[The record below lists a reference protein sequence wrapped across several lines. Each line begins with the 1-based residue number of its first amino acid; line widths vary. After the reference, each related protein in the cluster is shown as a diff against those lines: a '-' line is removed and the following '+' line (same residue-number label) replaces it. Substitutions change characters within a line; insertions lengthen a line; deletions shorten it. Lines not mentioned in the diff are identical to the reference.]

1 MKDLL
6 LYKVSI
12 LFKPTCENKLAF
24 LFKIYSKYATKS
36 IEIRYFCSKFKNKS
50 HYFNTFFKMSSTPL
64 YEKEVS
70 IQVERRR
77 AGVELIKII
86 SDLWYDKSIELVL
99 FRNQLIDKNV
109 NEIINLHEYAG
120 EFVGKA
126 ISIFD
131 SVAIAKVIFE
141 LDLPPS
147 KLDIGKLSYEFRL
160 ENENYPDARH
170 FVLEKLKNAKNFEEI
185 QPKDVVLYGFGRI
198 GRLLARELMS
208 KSGKGNQL
216 RLRAIV
222 TRDKNDASSL
232 EKRASLLRYDSIH
245 GDFQGSVIA
254 DFENKALIIN
264 GTTVHVITA
273 NAPED
278 IDYTQYGIEKALII
292 DNTGAFTNKE
302 ALSRHLTSKGT
313 EKVLLTAPG
322 KGIPNI
328 VHGVNQNEYNPD
340 EIAIFS
346 AASCTTNAI
355 TPILKAIEETLGVV
369 KGHLETIHA
378 YTNDQNLVDNMH
390 QKYRR
395 GRAAALNMVITETG
409 AGAAVAKALPSL
421 EGKLT
426 SNAIRVPVPN
436 GSLVVLN
443 LEVLKKTSIDGIN
456 AIMKK
461 YALEGEL
468 VEQIKYSL
476 NNELVSSDIVGTSAP
491 AIYDSNATIVSND
504 GQNIVLYIWYDN
516 EFGYSHQVIRL
527 AKYIAKVRR
536 FTYY

>member
-1 MKDLL
+1 MD
-6 LYKVSI
+6 
-12 LFKPTCENKLAF
+12 
-24 LFKIYSKYATKS
+24 
-36 IEIRYFCSKFKNKS
+36 
-50 HYFNTFFKMSSTPL
+50 NTL
-64 YEKEVS
+64 YEKELS
-70 IQVERRR
+70 FQADRRR
-77 AGVELIKII
+77 AGVEFIKII
-86 SDLWYDKSIELVL
+86 SDLWYDKSIEMVL

-109 NEIINLHEYAG
+109 SDIINLHEYAVA
-120 EFVGKA
+120 FVEKP
-126 ISIFD
+126 INIFD
-131 SVAIAKVIFE
+131 SVEIARAILS

-147 KLDIGKLSYEFRL
+147 KLDIGKLTYEYHL
-160 ENENYPDARH
+160 ENNKYNDAKA
-170 FVLEKLKNAKNFEEI
+170 FVVDKLKNAKNIENI
-185 QPKDVVLYGFGRI
+185 VPKDVVLYGFGRI

-208 KSGKGNQL
+208 KTGKGDQL

-222 TRDKNDASSL
+222 TRDKNDATTL

-245 GDFQGSVIA
+245 GDFQGSVVA
-254 DFENKALIIN
+254 DVANNSLIIN
-264 GTTVHVITA
+264 GTTVHIITA
-273 NAPED
+273 NSPEE
-278 IDYTQYGIEKALII
+278 IDYTTYGINDALVI
-292 DNTGAFTNKE
+292 DNTGAFTTEE
-302 ALSRHLTSKGT
+302 ALSRHLTSKGAD
-313 EKVLLTAPG
+313 KVLLTAPG
-322 KGIPNI
+322 KGMPNI

-340 EIAIFS
+340 EVNIFS

-355 TPILKAIEETLGVV
+355 TPILKAVEDTLGVV

-390 QKYRR
+390 KKYRR

-409 AGAAVAKALPSL
+409 AGSAVAKALPSL
-421 EGKLT
+421 AGKLT

-443 LEVLKKTSIDGIN
+443 LEVNKQTSVAEIN
-456 AIMKK
+456 AIMRK

-491 AIYDSNATIVSND
+491 SIYDSNATIVSAD
-504 GQNIVLYIWYDN
+504 GKNIVLYIWYDN
-516 EFGYSHQVIRL
+516 EYGYSHQVIRL